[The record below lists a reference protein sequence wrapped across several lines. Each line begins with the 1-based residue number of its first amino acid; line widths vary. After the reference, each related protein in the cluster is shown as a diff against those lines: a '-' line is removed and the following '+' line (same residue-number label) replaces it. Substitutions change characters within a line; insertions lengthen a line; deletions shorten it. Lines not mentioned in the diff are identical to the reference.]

1 MVRFPKS
8 RKGKVYFNKSVKVVA
23 FDCDGVLFDT
33 LEANKAFYNHILKHF
48 GKPDM
53 NPEQFAFAQMHTVE
67 KALAFLFPNENNMDA
82 VHAYRAQMNYVPL
95 IALMEIEPNLK
106 SLLKK
111 LRPHYKTAVA
121 TNRTDTIERVLTEF
135 ELKDDFDF
143 VVCSRDVERPKPY
156 PDMLNKVA
164 GHFRLKSQHILYV
177 GDSELD
183 QKAAHAAE
191 TIFVAYRNRT
201 LDADL
206 HISTLKDL
214 EKILQ
219 I

>member
-1 MVRFPKS
+1 MVRFQKS
-8 RKGKVYFNKSVKVVA
+8 RKAKVHFNKSVKVVA

-33 LEANKAFYNHILKHF
+33 LQANKAFYNRILKHF
-48 GKPDM
+48 GKPEM
-53 NPEQFAFAQMHTVE
+53 NPQQFAFAQMHPVE
-67 KALAFLFPNENNMDA
+67 KVLAFLFPGGNNLDI
-82 VHAYRAQMNYVPL
+82 VNAYRKQMNYVPL

-106 SLLKK
+106 SLLKNLK
-111 LRPHYKTAVA
+111 PHYKTAVA

-135 ELKDDFDF
+135 DLKDDFDF
-143 VVCSRDVERPKPY
+143 VVCTRDVERPKPY
-156 PDMLNKVA
+156 PDMLNKLS
-164 GHFRLKSQHILYV
+164 GYFRLKPRQIMYV

-183 QKAAHAAE
+183 QKAAHAAG
-191 TIFVAYRNRT
+191 TIFVAYRNRI
-201 LDADL
+201 LEADL

>member
-1 MVRFPKS
+1 MHL
-8 RKGKVYFNKSVKVVA
+8 NKSVKVVA

-33 LEANKAFYNHILKHF
+33 VEANKAFYNRILKHF
-48 GKPDM
+48 GKPEM
-53 NPEQFAFAQMHTVE
+53 NPAQFAFAQMHTVE
-67 KALAFLFPNENNMDA
+67 KALANLFPSGNNMDV
-82 VHAYRAQMNYVPL
+82 VHAYRKQMNYVPL
-95 IALMEIEPNLK
+95 IALMEIEPHLK

-111 LRPHYKTAVA
+111 LRPQYNTAVA

-135 ELKDDFDF
+135 ELIDDFDF

-156 PDMLNKVA
+156 PDLLNKVA
-164 GHFRLKSQHILYV
+164 GHFRLKPQQIIYV

-183 QKAAHAAE
+183 QKAAHAAG
-191 TIFVAYRNRT
+191 TIFVAYRNRF
-201 LDADL
+201 LEADL

-219 I
+219 V